1 MKKIFT
7 LIAVVFFSFI
17 QAYSQGSPNGINY
30 QAVARDLAGEPLAN
44 QNLNVKIFIT
54 NATGLTTFYS
64 EEHNVTTNQF
74 GLFTLVI
81 GTGGNRFPNSNFQIK
96 SLAWGTQAH
105 FIKFEIDGQASSLIQ
120 LLSVPYAFYADN
132 SGNGGVQGPTGPQ
145 GVTGPSGAKG
155 ATGATGT
162 TGAIGV
168 TGPTGITGTTGL
180 QGIQGITGAP
190 GTTGAI
196 GVTGPT
202 GITGTTG
209 PAPANSTEATSANVW
224 SILGNANTFPASH
237 FLGTTDGQ
245 PILFKTWNAERM
257 RILNTGEI
265 GIGTSI
271 PTAKLELQGVSDI
284 NAQVRSIRNG
294 GATAFFG
301 GGQVG
306 GYIGTLTNHDFY
318 IRTNSLDRMIITAV
332 GNVGI
337 GTTNPD
343 TRLHL
348 LGTSYESLKIQ
359 TSSNSGAGVQTVF
372 TTPQNE
378 WIIGSRNDGAF
389 GASENFAIADG
400 TLPRMVFDQ
409 NGNVG
414 IGTNTPTQRLQVEHN
429 TDHSI
434 SMLAPNNA
442 NMYLAFGTPAQYNKG
457 LIQYN
462 NASNMMTFWTNNSE
476 KMYITSAGDIGIG
489 TNSPASRL
497 HISGNGLWSSF
508 ISMQHTTEW
517 AAGVDGNDFLIVKKS
532 GATFTPFRM
541 YATGGIDFNNASGTN
556 IVKILNSGN
565 VGIGNASPTAKL
577 DVSGT
582 FKLTDGTQG
591 AGKLLTSDASGNASW
606 AVRQVAFTAKKVV
619 SQNLPINS
627 YSDIIYEV
635 EDFDHGNAYNPATG
649 VFTAPVNGVYSFDAG
664 LYYPSA
670 YGRPTI
676 LVNVNGND
684 VIGAYDQVPS
694 GQFTATISHTL
705 YLTSG
710 STVKIRVYNQANLI
724 SVSGASLTSW
734 FNGHLVYSY

>member
-442 NMYLAFGTPAQYNKG
+442 NMYLA
-457 LIQYN
+457 
-462 NASNMMTFWTNNSE
+462 W
-476 KMYITSAGDIGIG
+476 
-489 TNSPASRL
+489 
-497 HISGNGLWSSF
+497 
-508 ISMQHTTEW
+508 
-517 AAGVDGNDFLIVKKS
+517 
-532 GATFTPFRM
+532 
-541 YATGGIDFNNASGTN
+541 
-556 IVKILNSGN
+556 NSGS
-565 VGIGNASPTAKL
+565 I
-577 DVSGT
+577 
-582 FKLTDGTQG
+582 
-591 AGKLLTSDASGNASW
+591 
-606 AVRQVAFTAKKVV
+606 
-619 SQNLPINS
+619 
-627 YSDIIYEV
+627 
-635 EDFDHGNAYNPATG
+635 
-649 VFTAPVNGVYSFDAG
+649 
-664 LYYPSA
+664 
-670 YGRPTI
+670 
-676 LVNVNGND
+676 
-684 VIGAYDQVPS
+684 
-694 GQFTATISHTL
+694 
-705 YLTSG
+705 
-710 STVKIRVYNQANLI
+710 
-724 SVSGASLTSW
+724 
-734 FNGHLVYSY
+734 

>member
-1 MKKIFT
+1 MKKI
-7 LIAVVFFSFI
+7 IALLTVSFFSLI
-17 QAYSQGSPNGINY
+17 QVYSQGSPNGINY

-44 QNLNVKIFIT
+44 QTIGTIKIFIT
-54 NATGLTTFYS
+54 NATGLTTYYS
-64 EEHNVTTNQF
+64 EEHTNVPTNQF
-74 GLFTLVI
+74 GLFNIII
-81 GTGGNRFPNSNFQIK
+81 GNGINRFPNSNSKIK
-96 SLAWGTQAH
+96 DLKWGINSH
-105 FIKFEIDGQASSLIQ
+105 HIKFEIDGQSTSLLQ
-120 LLSVPYAFYADN
+120 LLSVPYAFYADS
-132 SGNGGVQGPTGPQ
+132 SGIPGPQ
-145 GVTGPSGAKG
+145 GPIGPQGIQGLQGPQGPVGVKG
-155 ATGATGT
+155 TTGT
-162 TGAIGV
+162 TGV
-168 TGPTGITGTTGL
+168 TGTTGL
-180 QGIQGITGAP
+180 
-190 GTTGAI
+190 
-196 GVTGPT
+196 TGPT
-202 GITGTTG
+202 G
-209 PAPANSTEATSANVW
+209 PAPTNSTEATSSNVW

-245 PILFKTWNAERM
+245 PIIFRTLNTERM
-257 RILNTGEI
+257 RLLSTGEI
-265 GIGTSI
+265 GIGTPI

-306 GYIGTLTNHDFY
+306 GYVGTLTNHDFY
-318 IRTNSLDRMIITAV
+318 FRTNSLDRMIITAA

-400 TLPRMVFDQ
+400 TVPRMVFDQ

-414 IGTNTPTQRLQVEHN
+414 IGTNAPSQRLQVEHN

-442 NMYLAFGTPAQYNKG
+442 NMYLAFGTPALYNKG

-508 ISMQHTTEW
+508 ISMQHATEW
-517 AAGVDGNDFLIVKKS
+517 AAGVNGNDFLIVKKS
-532 GATFTPFRM
+532 GSTFTPFQM
-541 YATGGIDFNNASGTN
+541 YATGGFDFNNAAGTN

-565 VGIGNASPTAKL
+565 VGIGTNIPTEKLAVVGNIRLGSTAQFYATGDSENLRILRGHIQGNGTISSGAGFTVTKLSTGSYQINFTVPFGGTATPVASP
-577 DVSGT
+577 VSSGIICRVQGFSAASIQVDCFTTGGSPQDAIFT
-582 FKLTDGTQG
+582 FI
-591 AGKLLTSDASGNASW
+591 
-606 AVRQVAFTAKKVV
+606 VV
-619 SQNLPINS
+619 GP
-627 YSDIIYEV
+627 
-635 EDFDHGNAYNPATG
+635 
-649 VFTAPVNGVYSFDAG
+649 
-664 LYYPSA
+664 
-670 YGRPTI
+670 
-676 LVNVNGND
+676 
-684 VIGAYDQVPS
+684 
-694 GQFTATISHTL
+694 
-705 YLTSG
+705 
-710 STVKIRVYNQANLI
+710 K
-724 SVSGASLTSW
+724 
-734 FNGHLVYSY
+734 